1 MCPMLMLIL
10 TLLWVVSFQCSYRGG
25 WTTFRATDCNREGV
39 TERGPHGL
47 TTVNNWILFDYQ
59 NASAQFVYKSY
70 CVDGKN
76 VRVHIFF
83 FLVHSFRFGIYE
95 LPFEGIYMLSCG
107 LFVIVSDCVSL
118 SLIRFL
124 ATFSL
129 SVFDVAVAACVC
141 VCVLSG
147 FWCREQSKMRRY
159 IDNSDGDDDVVGTQ
173 SMIMPMI

>member
-107 LFVIVSDCVSL
+107 LFVIVSDCFSHTVS
-118 SLIRFL
+118 RHFQ
-124 ATFSL
+124 
-129 SVFDVAVAACVC
+129 SVSVWRCSCCLCVC
-141 VCVLSG
+141 VCFIGLL
-147 FWCREQSKMRRY
+147 
-159 IDNSDGDDDVVGTQ
+159 
-173 SMIMPMI
+173 MPWTIEDASIYW

>member
-141 VCVLSG
+141 VLSG